1 MRLGRSCAPIAKLPV
16 RAGWPAIFAALGL
29 VIACNG
35 GGGPAGTP
43 DASPTVAPASTIEAT
58 PVSTVEAR
66 DVRPGERA
74 SFYAA
79 ETGDSAAGL
88 ALGDFNGDD
97 VPDLAM
103 AAARADGPDNGRA
116 DAGEVYVFY
125 GPLERGV
132 ALDAAAGEQDVTV
145 YGADAGDDSGRALAA
160 GDLNGDD
167 IDDLVV
173 GAPSADGPDNS
184 RAEAGEAR
192 VVFGSPDLPPVVDL
206 AEGGD
211 AVVFGAES
219 QDFAGFALAVAD
231 VSGDGLGDLVISS
244 FWADGPNNE
253 RNLAG
258 EVYVV
263 FGSPALAAVD
273 VAASGQDVIVYGS
286 EADGRLGEFV
296 AAGDVSGDGVADLLL
311 PAPFALSGAGET
323 YVIPGG
329 DSLPA
334 EIDIAGE
341 EPRAT
346 VLGLGPG
353 DQAGHSAASGDVDGD
368 GLGDLLLGAV
378 SADGLDDGRN
388 LSGEAYLVPGRLLA
402 SGRISAASSE
412 GATRILAADEG
423 DRLGR
428 AVALADLN
436 GDRLADLLLVAT
448 GGDGMDGSLNN
459 SGEVYVYFGSAGLPD
474 TLDLAAQAPDMVLS
488 GEDKDD
494 TLGSGVFGRLSLLV
508 ADVDGDG
515 LNDIIVSAAGG
526 DGPDGKRIDSGE
538 AHIVFLEA
546 G

>member
-1 MRLGRSCAPIAKLPV
+1 MGRFFPANAGLGA
-16 RAGWPAIFAALGL
+16 RARRPLVAAALGL
-29 VIACNG
+29 LIACNG
-35 GGGPAGTP
+35 GGGPPAAP
-43 DASPTVAPASTIEAT
+43 DGSPTVAPAPTIEAT
-58 PVSTVEAR
+58 PVSTVAAS
-66 DVRPGERA
+66 DVRLGERA

-79 ETGDSAAGL
+79 EAGDSAAGL

-97 VPDLAM
+97 VPDLAL
-103 AAARADGPDNGRA
+103 AAARADGPNNARV

-132 ALDAAAGEQDVTV
+132 ALDTAAGEQDVIV

-173 GAPSADGPDNS
+173 GAPSADGPDDS
-184 RAEAGEAR
+184 RADAGEAR
-192 VVFGSPDLPPVVDL
+192 IVLGSPDLPPVIDL
-206 AEGGD
+206 ADGGD
-211 AVVFGAES
+211 AAVYGAEP

-231 VSGDGLGDLVISS
+231 VSGDGLSDLVISS

-253 RNLAG
+253 RDLAG

-263 FGSPALAAVD
+263 FGSQAVAEVDLAA
-273 VAASGQDVIVYGS
+273 AEQDVIVYGS

-311 PAPFALSGAGET
+311 PAPFASSGAGET
-323 YVIPGG
+323 YVVPGG

-334 EIDIAGE
+334 EIDIAGDE
-341 EPRAT
+341 QRVT

-378 SADGLDDGRN
+378 SADGPDDSRD

-402 SGRISAASSE
+402 SGRIGAASNE

-448 GGDGMDGSLNN
+448 GGDGMDGTLSN
-459 SGEVYVYFGSAGLPD
+459 SGEVYVYFGSAELPA
-474 TLDLAAQAPDMVLS
+474 TLDIAAQAPDMVLS
-488 GEDKDD
+488 GGDEDD
-494 TLGSGVFGRLSLLV
+494 TLGGGVFGRPSLLV

-515 LNDIIVSAAGG
+515 VNDIIVSATGG
-526 DGPDGKRIDSGE
+526 DGPDGERTDSGE